1 MTDFWQDDPEL
12 EEPLKAVLELLDRTL
27 DTPQFPLRDSL
38 KGLVDSNGKLLR
50 PALVVIGSR
59 FGRPDSSRVIP
70 LAASAELL
78 HVSTLIHDDVIDDAT
93 IRRGLPTLQTKLGV
107 KEAILAGDW
116 LLTRSFNL
124 AAQSVSENQVKA
136 LAAVMG
142 AICSCE
148 IQQDL
153 DKWHYS
159 DSVRA
164 YNRKIAGK
172 TAALLSFS
180 IYIGAAESKV
190 AVPIASRLRR
200 AGYDIGMAFQIKDD
214 ILDFESSEGVM
225 RKPVGRDLE
234 EGLCTLPLVYT
245 LRRSPAEARALLAR
259 LRGADGRADRAVVQS
274 LIALC
279 AEKGGVEAARHDAAT
294 YTARA
299 QSEIARLPD
308 CPARDELS
316 AVAAKLLTRNY

>member
-12 EEPLKAVLELLDRTL
+12 EEPLKAVSQLLDHTL

-38 KGLVDSNGKLLR
+38 KDLVGSNGKLLR
-50 PALVVIGSR
+50 PALVIIGSR
-59 FGRPDSSRVIP
+59 FGRPDSSHVTS
-70 LAASAELL
+70 LAAAAELL

-93 IRRGLPTLQTKLGV
+93 IRRGLPTLHTKLGA

-124 AAQSVSENQVKA
+124 AAQSVSEQQVKA

-142 AICSCE
+142 AICACE

-159 DSVRA
+159 SSVRA
-164 YNRKIAGK
+164 YSRKIAGK

-180 IYIGAAESKV
+180 LYIGAAESKV
-190 AVPIASRLRR
+190 NPAVASRLRR

-245 LRRSPAEARALLAR
+245 LRADEAEARALVAK
-259 LRGADGRADRAVVQS
+259 LRCADGSVDKEAVQR

-279 AEKGGVEAARHDAAT
+279 ADRGGIEAAKRDAGIST
-294 YTARA
+294 KRA
-299 QSEIARLPD
+299 QSEISGLPAGR
-308 CPARDELS
+308 ARDELS
-316 AVAAKLLTRNY
+316 AVADKLLTRNY